1 MFRLVTA
8 TTMTTDPTDLQHI
21 VKPWQPN
28 PQRTYIFTSANLI
41 DPVTG
46 TIAKNTTVKLSDG
59 FVSSVRTSEEGVA
72 DKVDPEAVQVDM
84 RGKYIC
90 PGLIDSHVHIAAVPG
105 SLSLRE
111 MKEMSNHQSILR
123 QPSVC
128 KSMLARGFTTVR
140 DCGGA
145 SLALKESLQEGIIC
159 GPRLFIAGHALSQT
173 GGHGDRRQ
181 QHDPNECCAGHVN
194 GIGRI
199 VDGVDQCLK
208 YAREELRQGSDF
220 IKIMGGG
227 GVASPTDQIQHLQ
240 FSDEEI
246 RAIVTVANNAGTYV
260 TSHAYT
266 PQAIQQAVKQGV
278 KGIEH
283 GNLID
288 ENTAEM
294 MKQNGVFLT
303 PTLVTYATMA
313 APQFSGFLPAISEKK
328 NREVLDQGLR
338 ALELANKIGV
348 DICFGTDLLGPL
360 HYAQSKEFAIRGSIQ
375 TPAEILRSATTTPAR
390 MLRQDNFLGRIAPGF
405 AADMLVLNA
414 NPLDDITIFDRPDQH
429 LLATIKEGRVLSSR
443 WSLLDA
449 EASHLP
455 KIE

>member
-1 MFRLVTA
+1 
-8 TTMTTDPTDLQHI
+8 MTVGQSDFQHI
-21 VKPWQPN
+21 VKPWQPS

-46 TIAKNTTVKLSDG
+46 TVAENTTIELSDG
-59 FVSSVRTSEEGVA
+59 FVSLVDMSGVGTS
-72 DKVDPEAVQVDM
+72 DNVDPDAVTVDM
-84 RGKYIC
+84 KGKYIC

-111 MKEMSNHQSILR
+111 MKEISNDQSILR

-145 SLALKESLQEGIIC
+145 SLALKESIQESIIC

-288 ENTAEM
+288 EATAEL
-294 MKQNGVFLT
+294 MKQNSVFLT

-313 APQFSGFLPAISEKK
+313 APQFSGFLPPVSAEK
-328 NREVLDQGLR
+328 NREVLDKGLH
-338 ALELANKIGV
+338 ALEIANKIGV

-360 HYAQSKEFAIRGSIQ
+360 HYAQSKEFAIRSTIQ
-375 TPAEILRSATTTPAR
+375 TPSEILRSATTTPAR
-390 MLRQDNFLGRIAPGF
+390 MLRQDKFLGKIAPGF
-405 AADMLVLNA
+405 AADLLVLNA
-414 NPLDDITIFDRPDQH
+414 NPLDDITVFDRPDQH

-443 WSLLDA
+443 WSLLDV

>member
-1 MFRLVTA
+1 
-8 TTMTTDPTDLQHI
+8 MTVGQSEFQHI
-21 VKPWQPN
+21 VKPWQPS

-46 TIAKNTTVKLSDG
+46 TVAENTTIELSDG
-59 FVSSVRTSEEGVA
+59 FVSLVDMSGVGTSDNVDPDA
-72 DKVDPEAVQVDM
+72 VKVDM
-84 RGKYIC
+84 KGKYIC

-111 MKEMSNHQSILR
+111 MKEISNDQSILR

-145 SLALKESLQEGIIC
+145 SLALKESIQESIIC

-246 RAIVTVANNAGTYV
+246 RAIVTVANNAGTRNDEAEQRLSYP
-260 TSHAYT
+260 YF
-266 PQAIQQAVKQGV
+266 
-278 KGIEH
+278 
-283 GNLID
+283 GNIRD
-288 ENTAEM
+288 DGRSTVQRVPPPVSAE
-294 MKQNGVFLT
+294 
-303 PTLVTYATMA
+303 
-313 APQFSGFLPAISEKK
+313 K
-328 NREVLDQGLR
+328 NREVLDKGLH
-338 ALELANKIGV
+338 ALEIANKVGV

-360 HYAQSKEFAIRGSIQ
+360 HYAQSKEFAIRSTIQ
-375 TPAEILRSATTTPAR
+375 TPSEILRSATTTPAR
-390 MLRQDNFLGRIAPGF
+390 MLRQDKFLGKIAPGF
-405 AADMLVLNA
+405 AADLLVLNA
-414 NPLDDITIFDRPDQH
+414 NPLDDITVLDRPDQH

-443 WSLLDA
+443 WSLLDV

-455 KIE
+455 KIG

>member
-1 MFRLVTA
+1 MSVA
-8 TTMTTDPTDLQHI
+8 QSDLQHI
-21 VKPWQPN
+21 VKPWLPG
-28 PQRTYIFTSANLI
+28 PQRTYILTSANLI
-41 DPVTG
+41 DPVSG
-46 TIAKNTTVKLSDG
+46 KVIENATIKLSNG
-59 FVSSVRTSEEGVA
+59 LVSSVDTTGGQVV
-72 DKVDPEAVQVDM
+72 DKVDCNAVQIDM
-84 RGKYIC
+84 KGKYIS
-90 PGLIDSHVHIAAVPG
+90 PGLIDCHVHISAVPG
-105 SLSLRE
+105 SLNLRD
-111 MKEMSNHQSILR
+111 MKEMSNDQSVLR

-128 KSMLARGFTTVR
+128 KSMLDRGFTTVR

-145 SLALKESLQEGIIC
+145 SLALKESIQEGVIS

-227 GVASPTDQIQHLQ
+227 GVASPTDQVQHLQ

-246 RAIVTVANNAGTYV
+246 KAIVTVANNAGTYV

-266 PQAIQQAVKQGV
+266 PQAIQQAIRQGV

-283 GNLID
+283 GNLLD
-288 ENTAEM
+288 EKTAMM
-294 MKQNGVFLT
+294 MKDYGVFLT

-313 APQFSGFLPAISEKK
+313 APEFSGFLPPISAKK
-328 NREVLDQGLR
+328 NREVLDKGLH
-338 ALELANKIGV
+338 ALGLASKIGV

-360 HYAQSKEFAIRGSIQ
+360 HYAQSKEFAIRSTVQ
-375 TPAEILRSATTTPAR
+375 STLEILRSATTTPAR
-390 MLRQDNFLGRIAPGF
+390 MLGQDSFLGQVAPGF
-405 AADMLVLNA
+405 AADLLILNA
-414 NPLDDITIFDRPDQH
+414 NPLDDITVFDRPDDH
-429 LLATIKEGRVLSSR
+429 LLAIIKEGRVVTSR
-443 WSLLDA
+443 WNVLEV
-449 EASHLP
+449 EASPPP

>member
-1 MFRLVTA
+1 MRAGKLDFA
-8 TTMTTDPTDLQHI
+8 HI
-21 VKPWQPN
+21 VKPWLPS
-28 PQRTYIFTSANLI
+28 PQREYIFTSANLI
-41 DPVTG
+41 DPVSGAVIT
-46 TIAKNTTVKLSDG
+46 NTTLKLSG
-59 FVSSVRTSEEGVA
+59 GLISSVYSTGEEAV
-72 DKVDPEAVQVDM
+72 DNVDPNIMQLDLK
-84 RGKYIC
+84 GKYIC

-111 MKEMSNHQSILR
+111 MKDMSNNQSVLR

-145 SLALKESLQEGIIC
+145 SLALKQSIEEGVIR

-181 QHDPNECCAGHVN
+181 QHDPNECCAGHITGV
-194 GIGRI
+194 GRI

-240 FSDEEI
+240 FSNEEI
-246 RAIVTVANNAGTYV
+246 KAIVTVANNAGTYV

-266 PQAIQQAVKQGV
+266 PQAIQQAIRQGV
-278 KGIEH
+278 RGIEH

-288 ENTAEM
+288 ESTARM
-294 MKQNGVFLT
+294 MKENGVFLT

-313 APQFSGFLPAISEKK
+313 APEFSEFLPAVSARK
-328 NREVLDQGLR
+328 NLEVLENGMH
-338 ALELANKIGV
+338 ALEIANRIGV

-360 HYAQSKEFAIRGSIQ
+360 HYAQSKEFAIRSTVQ
-375 TPAEILRSATTTPAR
+375 TPLEILRSATITPAR
-390 MLRQDNFLGRIAPGF
+390 MLGKDSFLGQIAPGF
-405 AADMLVLNA
+405 AADLLILNA
-414 NPLDDITIFDRPDQH
+414 NPLDDITIFDRPEDH
-429 LLATIKEGRVLSSR
+429 LLATIQEGRVVISR
-443 WSLLDA
+443 WSLLDV
-449 EASHLP
+449 EDVTLT

>member
-1 MFRLVTA
+1 MAVEQ
-8 TTMTTDPTDLQHI
+8 PDLQHI
-21 VKPWQPN
+21 VKPWQPT
-28 PQRTYIFTSANLI
+28 PHRKYVFTSANLI

-46 TIAKNTTVKLSDG
+46 AVVKNTTIKLSDG
-59 FVSSVRTSEEGVA
+59 LVSFVDTTGEEVG
-72 DKVDPEAVQVDM
+72 DESDPEIVHINMKD
-84 RGKYIC
+84 KYIC
-90 PGLIDSHVHIAAVPG
+90 PGLIDCHVHIAAVPG

-111 MKEMSNHQSILR
+111 MKEMSSNQSVLR

-128 KSMLARGFTTVR
+128 ESMLSRGFTTVR

-145 SLALKESLQEGIIC
+145 SLALKESIQEGIIC

-173 GGHGDRRQ
+173 GGHGDSRQ

-227 GVASPTDQIQHLQ
+227 GVASPTDQVQHLQ

-246 RAIVTVANNAGTYV
+246 KAIVTVANNMGTYV

-266 PQAIQQAVKQGV
+266 PRAIQQAIRQGV

-283 GNLID
+283 GNLVD
-288 ENTAEM
+288 EATARM
-294 MKQNGVFLT
+294 MKQYGVFLT

-313 APQFSGFLPAISEKK
+313 APEFAEFLPPVSAKK
-328 NREVLDQGLR
+328 NREVLDKGLQ
-338 ALELANKIGV
+338 ALRLASEIGV

-360 HYAQSKEFAIRGSIQ
+360 HYAQSKEFAIRGTIQ
-375 TPAEILRSATTTPAR
+375 TPLEILRSATTTPAR
-390 MLRQDNFLGRIAPGF
+390 MLRQDKFLGQVAPGF
-405 AADMLVLNA
+405 AADMLILNA
-414 NPLDDITIFDRPDQH
+414 NPLDDITIFDRPDRH
-429 LLATIKEGRVLSSR
+429 LLAIFKEGRVVSSR
-443 WSLLDA
+443 WTLLDV
-449 EASHLP
+449 ETNHLT